1 MRIISRV
8 MKSLLFVDCVRV
20 FNLDERSS
28 TDGMLC
34 SKKDI
39 SFYLSSFLV
48 CSNGYTYKEMVIF
61 VINSKSC
68 SCILSYINKEMFIR
82 QWKNLNF

>member
-28 TDGMLC
+28 TDGMLY

-48 CSNGYTYKEMVIF
+48 CSNGYTYKEM
-61 VINSKSC
+61 
-68 SCILSYINKEMFIR
+68 
-82 QWKNLNF
+82 